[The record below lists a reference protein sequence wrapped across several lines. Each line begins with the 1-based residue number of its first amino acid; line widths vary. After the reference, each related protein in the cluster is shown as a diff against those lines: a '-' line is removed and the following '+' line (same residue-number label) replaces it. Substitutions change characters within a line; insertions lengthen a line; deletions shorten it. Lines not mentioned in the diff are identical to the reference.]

1 MSVKIGLIGKPNAG
15 KSTFFSAA
23 TQSEAEIGNYPFTT
37 VKPNIGV
44 TFFKTRCPDQDISK
58 KCEPNEGKCENGE
71 RYIPIQIIDVPGL
84 IEGASEGKGMG
95 NEFLDNIRDVDAIIL
110 LFDLS
115 GKDEYNQSKPW
126 EDIRTVRNELIK
138 WISSRIYSDWEHFAR
153 HADSSDDRMSKA
165 LLRKISV
172 FGIREKD
179 VSVILEKEFFP
190 AKFMLWTEDDAI
202 KLAEAILK
210 YSKPMVIVGNKADI
224 APEDYMKK
232 VLEDFPGTFFVS
244 AEYELALKKARNS
257 GLISSLDLDF
267 KIIGG
272 SAKQKEALEM
282 IRRKL
287 SENGITRIYDLIE
300 RIAKYYLKYIVVYPV
315 YDESKWTDK
324 AGHVLPD
331 AFVMQEGST
340 ALDLAYRVHTD
351 IGDGFI
357 RAVNA
362 RSATILGK
370 DYVLKDGDVIRIIS
384 KK

>member
-23 TQSEAEIGNYPFTT
+23 TQNEAEIGNYPFTT

-44 TFFKTRCPDQDISK
+44 TFFKTRCPDQEIGK

-71 RYIPIQIIDVPGL
+71 RYIPVQIIDVPGL
-84 IEGASEGKGMG
+84 IEGASDGKGMG

-126 EDIRTVRNELIK
+126 EDIKTVRNELVK
-138 WISSRIYSDWEHFAR
+138 WISSRIYSDWDHFAR
-153 HADSSDDRMSKA
+153 RADASDERLSRS
-165 LLRKISV
+165 LLKKISV

-179 VSVILEKEFFP
+179 ISIILEKEFFP
-190 AKFMLWTEDDAI
+190 AKLMLWNEDDAV

-224 APEDYMKK
+224 APDEYMNK
-232 VLEDFPGTFFVS
+232 VIEEYHDAFFVS
-244 AEYELALKKARNS
+244 AEYELALKKARNA
-257 GLISSLDLDF
+257 GLISSTDLDF
-267 KIIGG
+267 TINGG
-272 SAKQKEALEM
+272 SEKQREALEM
-282 IRRKL
+282 IRKKL
-287 SENGITRIYDLIE
+287 SDKRITRIHSLIE
-300 RIAKYYLKYIVVYPV
+300 KISKEYLRYIVVYPV

-340 ALDLAYRVHTD
+340 ALDLAYRIHTD

-357 RAVNA
+357 RAVNG
-362 RSATILGK
+362 RTMNVLGK
-370 DYVLKDGDVIRIIS
+370 DYILKDGDIIRIIS